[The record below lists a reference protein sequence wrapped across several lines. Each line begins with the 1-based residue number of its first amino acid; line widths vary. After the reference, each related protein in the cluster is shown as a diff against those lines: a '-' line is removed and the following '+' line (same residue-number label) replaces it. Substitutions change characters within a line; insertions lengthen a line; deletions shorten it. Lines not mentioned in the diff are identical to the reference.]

1 MNIQLSVVLW
11 TIICFVLLMLIL
23 HNLLFKPVLK
33 VLDARREKIENAAAK
48 KAEWEKAGQEHA
60 AMLAEREEQFARERQ
75 QQIREEVEAIRQ
87 DSKRTV
93 ELAKEARMELVDSY
107 RSYVEAER
115 EAILRRLSVH
125 ASELATA
132 FADKLTKE

>member
-75 QQIREEVEAIRQ
+75 QQIREEVEAIHQ

>member
-33 VLDARREKIENAAAK
+33 VLDARREKIENVAAK

-60 AMLAEREEQFARERQ
+60 AMLAEREKQFARERQ

-107 RSYVEAER
+107 RGYVDAER
-115 EAILRRLSVH
+115 EAILRRLGGH

-132 FADKLTKE
+132 FADRLTKE

>member
-1 MNIQLSVVLW
+1 MNIQVSVVLW

-33 VLDARREKIENAAAK
+33 VLDARREKIANAAAK
-48 KAEWEKAGQEHA
+48 KEAREKTGQEHA
-60 AMLAEREEQFARERQ
+60 AMLIERKEQFARERQ
-75 QQIREEVEAIRQ
+75 QQIREEVESIHQ
-87 DSKRTV
+87 DSKRTI

-107 RSYVEAER
+107 RTYVEAER

-125 ASELATA
+125 SSELATA
-132 FADKLTKE
+132 FADRLTKE

>member
-1 MNIQLSVVLW
+1 MNIQVSVVLW

-48 KAEWEKAGQEHA
+48 KVEWEKAGQEHA

-75 QQIREEVEAIRQ
+75 QQIREAVESIHQ

-107 RSYVEAER
+107 RGYVEAER
-115 EAILRRLSVH
+115 EAIMRRLSVQS
-125 ASELATA
+125 SELATA
-132 FADKLTKE
+132 FADRLTKE

>member
-33 VLDARREKIENAAAK
+33 VLDARREKIENVAAK

-60 AMLAEREEQFARERQ
+60 AMLAEREKQFARERQ

>member
-11 TIICFVLLMLIL
+11 KIICFVLLMLIL

-33 VLDARREKIENAAAK
+33 VLDARREKIENVAAK

-60 AMLAEREEQFARERQ
+60 AMLAEREKQFARERQ

>member
-23 HNLLFKPVLK
+23 RNLLFKPVLK
-33 VLDARREKIENAAAK
+33 VLDERREKIENAAAK

-75 QQIREEVEAIRQ
+75 QQIREEVESIHQ

-115 EAILRRLSVH
+115 EAILRRLGGH

-132 FADKLTKE
+132 FADRLTKE

>member
-75 QQIREEVEAIRQ
+75 QQIREEVEAFRQ

>member
-1 MNIQLSVVLW
+1 MNIQVSVVLW

-33 VLDARREKIENAAAK
+33 VLDARREKIVNAAAK
-48 KAEWEKAGQEHA
+48 KAAREKTGQEHA
-60 AMLAEREEQFARERQ
+60 AMLIERKEQFARERQ
-75 QQIREEVEAIRQ
+75 QQIREEVESIHQ
-87 DSKRTV
+87 DSKRTI

-107 RSYVEAER
+107 RTYVEAER

-132 FADKLTKE
+132 FADRLTKE

>member
-33 VLDARREKIENAAAK
+33 VLDARREKIENVAAK

>member
-48 KAEWEKAGQEHA
+48 KVEWEKAGQEHV

-75 QQIREEVEAIRQ
+75 QQIREAVETIHQ

-107 RSYVEAER
+107 RGYVEAER
-115 EAILRRLSVH
+115 EAIMRRLSVH
-125 ASELATA
+125 SSELATA
-132 FADKLTKE
+132 FADRLTKE

>member
-48 KAEWEKAGQEHA
+48 KVEWEKAGQEHA

-75 QQIREEVEAIRQ
+75 QQIREAVESIHQ

>member
-1 MNIQLSVVLW
+1 MNIQVSVVLW

-48 KAEWEKAGQEHA
+48 KAEWEKAGQENA
-60 AMLAEREEQFARERQ
+60 VMLAEREEQLAKEQQRQ
-75 QQIREEVEAIRQ
+75 IKDAIASIHQ

-93 ELAKEARMELVDSY
+93 EVAKEARMELVDSY
-107 RSYVEAER
+107 RNYVEAER

-132 FADKLTKE
+132 FADRLTKE

>member
-33 VLDARREKIENAAAK
+33 VLDARREKIENVAAK

-60 AMLAEREEQFARERQ
+60 AMLAEREEQIARERQ

-107 RSYVEAER
+107 RGYVDAER
-115 EAILRRLSVH
+115 EAILRRLGGH

-132 FADKLTKE
+132 FADRLTKE

>member
-1 MNIQLSVVLW
+1 MNIQVSVVLW

-33 VLDARREKIENAAAK
+33 VLDARREKIANAAAK
-48 KAEWEKAGQEHA
+48 KAAREKTGQEHA
-60 AMLAEREEQFARERQ
+60 AMLIERKEQFARERQ
-75 QQIREEVEAIRQ
+75 QQIREEVESIHQ
-87 DSKRTV
+87 DSKRTI

-107 RSYVEAER
+107 RTYVEAER

-132 FADKLTKE
+132 FADRLTKE